1 MNTLLERPDKQKS
14 VDWLAVKLLYAENH
28 RMSYNDIAQMFNVSL
43 KQVKK
48 HGAREHFVQSR
59 QEVSDSVEI
68 KIKEKL
74 VDDRVDANERHRI
87 AYKNL
92 QALANVYIKVVANH
106 NISVIEKA
114 KSQGRIANPK
124 ELYSPSKL
132 LDLCKT
138 IKLAIDGERVTL
150 NLPSI
155 IVASAGWKPYHSQ
168 SKFKEDTSELPFNEW
183 IKAIGL
189 EVPDS

>member
-1 MNTLLERPDKQKS
+1 MNTLIERPNKQKS
-14 VDWLAVKLLYAENH
+14 VDWLAIKLLYTENH
-28 RMSYNDIAQMFNVSL
+28 RISYSDIAEMFGVSL

-48 HGAREHFVQSR
+48 HGARENFVESR
-59 QEVSDSVEI
+59 QQVSDSVEI
-68 KIKEKL
+68 KIKEK
-74 VDDRVDANERHRI
+74 VADDRVEANERHRI

-92 QALANVYIKVVANH
+92 QALANVYVTVIANH
-106 NISVIEKA
+106 NQSVIEKA
-114 KSQGRIANPK
+114 KVQGCIVNPN

-132 LDLCKT
+132 LMLCKS

-155 IVASAGWKPYHSQ
+155 IVAPAGWKPPHS
-168 SKFKEDTSELPFNEW
+168 KEPEVGLSELPFNDW

-189 EVPDS
+189 EAPNS